1 LSPRAQSRGFFLAKK
16 DAATIRAKPPRLSG
30 TPPKEGKP
38 TTIFSFNFAPPR
50 LCEPLIT
57 LTMKIGLLTCQR
69 LPDLTPADQLL
80 IPELAKHNIIAQA
93 VIWDDPDVIWTD
105 FDYLIFRNTWDYY
118 EKESQFNLWLST
130 IKKLGIKTLNS
141 IDIIEQNKHK
151 FYLRDLQNQKF
162 TIIPTVFIERTK
174 ALNLAGIIPSHWKK
188 AVIKPAFSAGSY
200 LTEVFE
206 LANIEE
212 INKKY
217 QTIASEKDLLLQE
230 FKPEIE
236 TEGETSL
243 IFFNKKFSHAVNKKP
258 KAGDFRIQVQF
269 GGRYNAVSPNAE
281 VIQQAQ
287 NIVNNFPN
295 QLLYARVD
303 GIIINNKIEL
313 MEVECIEPDLYFN
326 YSEGSHQ
333 RFINAILDLIK

>member
-1 LSPRAQSRGFFLAKK
+1 
-16 DAATIRAKPPRLSG
+16 
-30 TPPKEGKP
+30 
-38 TTIFSFNFAPPR
+38 
-50 LCEPLIT
+50 
-57 LTMKIGLLTCQR
+57 MKIGLLTCQR

-80 IPELAKHNIIAQA
+80 IPELAKHNIVAEA

-130 IKKLGIKTLNS
+130 IKKLRIKTLNS

-206 LANIEE
+206 VANFEE
-212 INKKY
+212 INQKY
-217 QTIASEKDLLLQE
+217 QTIASEKELLLQE

-243 IFFNKKFSHAVNKKP
+243 IFFNKKFSHAINKKP
-258 KAGDFRIQVQF
+258 AAGDFRIQVQF
-269 GGRYNAVSPNAE
+269 GGIYNAVSPSPE
-281 VIQQAQ
+281 VIHQAQ
-287 NIVNNFPN
+287 NIVNTFPH

-303 GIIINNKIEL
+303 GIIINNNLQL

-326 YSEGSHQ
+326 YSEGSIQ
-333 RFINAILDLIK
+333 RFVNSILKLIEEPKTSVS

>member
-1 LSPRAQSRGFFLAKK
+1 
-16 DAATIRAKPPRLSG
+16 
-30 TPPKEGKP
+30 
-38 TTIFSFNFAPPR
+38 
-50 LCEPLIT
+50 
-57 LTMKIGLLTCQR
+57 MKIALLTCQR

-80 IPELAKHNIIAQA
+80 IPELAKHNIVAEA
-93 VIWDDPDVIWTD
+93 VIWDDPKVIWTN

-141 IDIIEQNKHK
+141 LDIIEQNKHK
-151 FYLRDLQNQKF
+151 FYLRALQNQNII
-162 TIIPTVFIERTK
+162 TIPTVFIERTK

-206 LANIEE
+206 VANIEE

-217 QTIASEKDLLLQE
+217 QTFASEKDLLLQE

-243 IFFNKKFSHAVNKKP
+243 IFFNKKFSHAINKKP
-258 KAGDFRIQVQF
+258 AAGDFRIQVQF
-269 GGRYNAVSPNAE
+269 GGVYTSISPSAHL
-281 VIQQAQ
+281 IQQAQ
-287 NIVNNFPN
+287 KIVDTFPN
-295 QLLYARVD
+295 NLLYARVD
-303 GIIINNKIEL
+303 GIIINNNLQL

-326 YSEGSHQ
+326 YSEGSRQ
-333 RFINAILDLIK
+333 RFISAVLELIE